1 VIAILAEDDR
11 CLWVA
16 KPAGLPV
23 FPPHADPGG
32 DCVLARLLEARPE
45 QREPAFPA
53 GFEGGI
59 AHRLDNPTSG
69 ALLVARSV
77 EALAEAR
84 VSFAEKRLRKDYLFV
99 SAREVPWDR
108 HEVRV
113 ELAHDA
119 RRHDRMIA
127 RRGADTPHRGRW
139 FPAET
144 LLSREG
150 RTPMGGLWRATIT
163 TGVMHQIRVHA
174 ASVGLAL
181 RGDRIYGGGAP
192 ISRDELPDLPDG
204 VPFLLHHLGAVGGGL
219 PAARCPRPGWWPAG
233 GAGAPRPGP
242 R

>member
-1 VIAILAEDDR
+1 MEILAEDAR
-11 CLWVA
+11 CLWVV

-32 DCVLARLLEARPE
+32 DCVLARLLASRPE
-45 QREPAFPA
+45 LREPAFPA

-77 EALAEAR
+77 EALASVRAM
-84 VSFAEKRLRKDYLFV
+84 FAERRLNKHYLLV
-99 SAREVPWDR
+99 SARQVPWDR

-113 ELAHDA
+113 ELAHDP
-119 RRHDRMIA
+119 RRRDRMIA

-144 LLSREG
+144 LLRREG
-150 RTPMGGLWRATIT
+150 DTALGGLWRATIT
-163 TGVMHQIRVHA
+163 TGVMHQIRAHA

-192 ISRDELPDLPDG
+192 ISPSDLPGLPAG
-204 VPFLLHHLGAVGGGL
+204 VPFLLHHQGADGGGL
-219 PAARCPRPGWWPAG
+219 PAVSCPPPGWWPA
-233 GAGAPRPGP
+233 ARSGAPRPEP

>member
-1 VIAILAEDDR
+1 MIEILAEDAR
-11 CLWVA
+11 YLWVV

-45 QREPAFPA
+45 QREPAFPQ

-59 AHRLDNPTSG
+59 VHRLDNPTSG

-84 VSFAEKRLRKDYLFV
+84 ASFAEKRLEKHYLFV
-99 SAREVPWDR
+99 SAREVSWDQ

-113 ELAHDA
+113 DLAHDA
-119 RRHDRMIA
+119 RRRERMIA

-144 LLSREG
+144 LLCRVG
-150 RTPMGGLWRATIT
+150 TTALGGLWRATIT
-163 TGVMHQIRVHA
+163 TGVMHQIRAHA
-174 ASVGLAL
+174 AFVGLAL
-181 RGDRIYGGGAP
+181 RGDRIYGGGAS
-192 ISRDELPDLPDG
+192 ISREELPDLPGG
-204 VPFLLHHLGAVGGGL
+204 VPFLLHHLGAEGGGL
-219 PAARCPRPGWWPAG
+219 PSARCPPPAWWPASVG
-233 GAGAPRPGP
+233 
-242 R
+242 